1 MVVLSAERFSDDI
14 IRKSGGRCQDFL
26 INLFKKSLT

>member
-1 MVVLSAERFSDDI
+1 MVVLSAKRLSDDI
-14 IRKSGGRCQDFL
+14 IRKSGGRCQEFL